1 MVSKGIEHQAMV
13 LYLIAGLAIFR
24 LFCKESQKMPSFSFD
39 PIAPRYDATRGYP
52 GDIAQQI
59 TQRLDQLVGATP
71 QTAFLELGIGTGRIA
86 FPLAS
91 LGRNYTGVD
100 ISTKMLDVLVEKL
113 RQRHWQEDKQPWGS
127 LPDEGSAH
135 PAEVR
140 RFTHAEPSASMRLVV
155 SDITQ
160 LPFQDA
166 SFDVVIAVH
175 VLHLVDGWQQAVREA
190 LRVLRPGG
198 LMLNCWDEYGRS
210 NGQEISNQWRTIMEA
225 SGINI
230 NRPGATSNQQVIELL
245 RSLGL
250 QTQRIRLLQWE
261 QTVTP
266 RAAIERIV
274 KREWSSTWMI
284 PDDVFA
290 ASAERLWQ
298 WANDHYGAKLD
309 AERQVERCFMVSKT
323 QV

>member
-1 MVSKGIEHQAMV
+1 
-13 LYLIAGLAIFR
+13 
-24 LFCKESQKMPSFSFD
+24 MPSFSFD
-39 PIAPRYDATRGYP
+39 PIAHRYDATRGYP

-59 TQRLDQLVGATP
+59 TRRLDQLIGAGP

-113 RQRHWQEDKQPWGS
+113 REQDWQADQQPWGS
-127 LPDEGSAH
+127 LPDETVERHG
-135 PAEVR
+135 EVR
-140 RFTHAEPSASMRLVV
+140 RFTHAEPQASMRLVV

-175 VLHLVDGWQQAVREA
+175 VLHLVEGWQQAVRETV
-190 LRVLRPGG
+190 RVLRPGG
-198 LMLNCWDEYGRS
+198 LMLNCWDEFGKTDVR
-210 NGQEISNQWRTIMEA
+210 EISEQWRAIVES
-225 SGINI
+225 SGVSVS
-230 NRPGATSNQQVIELL
+230 RPGAASNQQVVELL
-245 RSLGL
+245 QSLGL
-250 QTQRIRLLQWE
+250 QTQRVRLLQWE
-261 QTVTP
+261 QTATP

-274 KREWSSTWMI
+274 KREWSGTWTI
-284 PDDVFA
+284 PDDIFA

-298 WANDHYGAKLD
+298 WANDYYGAEID
-309 AERQVERCFMVSKT
+309 AERQVERSFMVSKT

>member
-1 MVSKGIEHQAMV
+1 
-13 LYLIAGLAIFR
+13 
-24 LFCKESQKMPSFSFD
+24 MPSFSFD
-39 PIAPRYDATRGYP
+39 PIAHRYDATRGYP

-59 TQRLDQLVGATP
+59 TQRLDQLISASP

-113 RQRHWQEDKQPWGS
+113 RERHWQADQRPWGS
-127 LPDEGSAH
+127 LPDEAIER
-135 PAEVR
+135 PCEVR
-140 RFTHAEPSASMRLVV
+140 RFTHSEPQGSMRLII

-160 LPFQDA
+160 LPFRDA

-190 LRVLRPGG
+190 VRVLRPGG
-198 LMLNCWDEYGRS
+198 LMLNCWDEYSRS
-210 NGQEISNQWRTIMEA
+210 DARGISEQWRAIMES
-225 SGINI
+225 SGVNI
-230 NRPGATSNQQVIELL
+230 NRPGAASSQQVAELL
-245 RSLGL
+245 QSLGL
-250 QTQRIRLLQWE
+250 QTQSVRLLQWE

-274 KREWSSTWMI
+274 KREWSSTWMV

-298 WANDHYGAKLD
+298 WANDYYGARID
-309 AERQVERCFMVSKT
+309 AERQVERSFMVNKT

>member
-1 MVSKGIEHQAMV
+1 
-13 LYLIAGLAIFR
+13 
-24 LFCKESQKMPSFSFD
+24 MPSFSFD
-39 PIAPRYDATRGYP
+39 PIAHRYDATRGYP

-59 TQRLDQLVGATP
+59 TRRIDQLIGATP

-100 ISTKMLDVLVEKL
+100 ISTKMLEVLVEKL
-113 RQRHWQEDKQPWGS
+113 RQQHWQEGQRPWGD
-127 LPDEGSAH
+127 LPDEAVERRC
-135 PAEVR
+135 EVR
-140 RFTHAEPSASMRLVV
+140 RFTHPEPPASMRLVV

-175 VLHLVDGWQQAVREA
+175 VLHLVDGWQRAVREA
-190 LRVLRPGG
+190 VRVLRPGG
-198 LMLNCWDEYGRS
+198 LMLNCWDEYGKS
-210 NGQEISNQWRTIMEA
+210 DVQLISSQWRTMIEA
-225 SGINI
+225 SGVSI
-230 NRPGATSNQQVIELL
+230 NRPGSASHRQVVELL
-245 RSLGL
+245 RTLDL
-250 QTQRIRLLQWE
+250 QAYTECLLQWE
-261 QTVTP
+261 QSATP

-274 KREWSSTWMI
+274 KREWSSTWMV
-284 PDDVFA
+284 PDDIFA

-298 WANDHYGAKLD
+298 WANDYYGAEID
-309 AERQVERCFMVSKT
+309 VERQVERRFMVSKT

>member
-1 MVSKGIEHQAMV
+1 
-13 LYLIAGLAIFR
+13 
-24 LFCKESQKMPSFSFD
+24 MPSFSFD
-39 PIAPRYDATRGYP
+39 PIAHRYDATRGYP

-59 TQRLDQLVGATP
+59 TQRIDQLVGATP
-71 QTAFLELGIGTGRIA
+71 QTTFLELGIGTGRIA

-100 ISTKMLDVLVEKL
+100 ISIKMLDVLVEKL
-113 RQRHWQEDKQPWGS
+113 RQQHWQEDQRPWGS
-127 LPDEGSAH
+127 LPDEAPAH
-135 PAEVR
+135 PDEVR
-140 RFTHAEPSASMRLVV
+140 RFTHAEPQASMRLVV

-190 LRVLRPGG
+190 LRMLRPGG
-198 LMLNCWDEYGRS
+198 LMLNCWDEYGKSDVR
-210 NGQEISNQWRTIMEA
+210 EISDRWRTIVEA
-225 SGINI
+225 AGINI
-230 NRPGATSNQQVIELL
+230 NRPGAASNRQVIELL
-245 RSLGL
+245 QSLGL
-250 QTQRIRLLQWE
+250 RTQSVRLLQWE

-274 KREWSSTWMI
+274 KREWSSTWMV
-284 PDDVFA
+284 PDDIFA

-298 WANDHYGAKLD
+298 WANDYYGAEID
-309 AERQVERCFMVSKT
+309 AERQVERSFMVSKT
-323 QV
+323 LV